1 MTFKPLHPVKL
12 IKLTIKLSLYI
23 LLLFLNNTARAVP
36 GFARQTGMSCMACHS
51 VFPEL
56 TSFGRQFKLDGYTLT
71 GMKTIESRSDS
82 GKITMLKMLT
92 TMPFSV
98 MIQTS
103 ATHISKDLEGTQNN
117 SVALP
122 QQLSMFFA
130 GEVTPHIGTF
140 MQVTYDGEGFGMDNA
155 DIRYANRTNIGETG
169 LAYGINLNNNPTV
182 QDLWNSTP
190 AWGFP
195 FASPDAAPGPAKST
209 FIQNQGSQV
218 AGLGIYTLINNFL
231 YAEATVYRTAQIGAD
246 NPADSSN
253 SMVIKGISPYWRLA
267 LQHQWAS
274 NYIELGTFGMT
285 ANTYLSGIS
294 GNRSDFTDVGFDLQ
308 YEHQLTIGLFS
319 IHSAFINEAENRDSP
334 LSGEKTTLN
343 FNSFNINGNLYLKNG
358 VGATMG
364 YFATSG
370 TADPLTV
377 ASLNNKPNS
386 SGFIFQLQY
395 LPWYNTKFA
404 LQYTLY
410 NKFDGG
416 TNNYDGS
423 GRSMTDNNMLYLLT
437 WFNF

>member
-1 MTFKPLHPVKL
+1 MKFKPLHPVKL
-12 IKLTIKLSLYI
+12 IKLTVTFSLFSTLMLI
-23 LLLFLNNTARAVP
+23 NNTARAVP

-56 TSFGRQFKLDGYTLT
+56 TSFGRQFKLNGYTLT
-71 GMKTIESRSDS
+71 GMKTIESRADS
-82 GKITMLKMLT
+82 GKITRLKMLT
-92 TMPFSV
+92 TMPFSA

-103 ATHISKDLEGTQNN
+103 ATHVAKEVKGEQNN

-140 MQVTYDGEGFGMDNA
+140 MQVTYDGESFGMDNA
-155 DIRYANRTNIGETG
+155 DLRYANRAGLGETS
-169 LAYGINLNNNPTV
+169 LTYGVTLNNNPTV

-195 FASPDAAPGPAKST
+195 FASSDAAPGPAKST
-209 FIQNQGSQV
+209 FIENQGAQV
-218 AGLGIYTLINNFL
+218 AGLGVYTLINNFL
-231 YAEATVYRTAQIGAD
+231 YAEATVYRSAQIGAD
-246 NPADSSN
+246 NPADSTS
-253 SMVIKGISPYWRLA
+253 SLVIKGISPYWRLA
-267 LQHQWAS
+267 LQHQWAN
-274 NYIELGTFGMT
+274 NYLELGTFGM
-285 ANTYLSGIS
+285 AAKTYLSGIS
-294 GNRSDFTDVGFDLQ
+294 GNRSDFTDVGVDLQ
-308 YEHQLTIGLFS
+308 YEHQLNIGLFS
-319 IHSAFINEAENRDSP
+319 LHSAYINETENRKSLISTNIP
-334 LSGEKTTLN
+334 TFH
-343 FNSFNINGNLYLKNG
+343 FNSFKVNGNLYLKNG
-358 VGATMG
+358 LGATMG
-364 YFATSG
+364 YFTTSG

-386 SGFIFQLQY
+386 NGFIFQLQY

-416 TNNYDGS
+416 TDNYNGS
-423 GRSMTDNNMLYLLT
+423 GRSMTDNNTLYLLT